1 MIFFKRK
8 ASCYEARLEELLN
21 KEGDLTSSEAEELKQ
36 CAALLK
42 SKQETG
48 SVKKTELIKALGLV
62 TVGLTTLVGKV
73 YVTNKIT
80 RYEDEDQ
87 LVTSEAR
94 REL

>member
-8 ASCYEARLEELLN
+8 VSCYEARLEELLN

-36 CAALLK
+36 CATLLK

-62 TVGLTTLVGKV
+62 TVGITTLVGKV